1 MKGRSQIREETR
13 PRKPQPWTAS
23 LACGPAHIKKWAGT
37 PSPGIPACPVRDPL
51 HPLTGG
57 APEIRRALPAV
68 ALASAATATA
78 AAAAEAPPAAA
89 AA

>member
-1 MKGRSQIREETR
+1 MPTD
-13 PRKPQPWTAS
+13 AS
-23 LACGPAHIKKWAGT
+23 ANLNQRLPTPFYQFRYPAHIKKWAGT

-68 ALASAATATA
+68 ALAAPAAAPAAA

-89 AA
+89 

>member
-68 ALASAATATA
+68 ALAAPAAPATP
-78 AAAAEAPPAAA
+78 AEAPPAAA